1 MNKNCETQTQ
11 NMMQQTCNTEMLNN
25 TNTYV
30 FNQILL
36 TKIYAAV

>member
-11 NMMQQTCNTEMLNN
+11 NMTQTCNTEMLNT

-36 TKIYAAV
+36 TKMYAAV